1 MAAKKTIF
9 PEISAEANELLLRVC
24 DAQGCRP
31 GVVVEAALYHLL
43 DPQALTARDA
53 ILVQGQVQ
61 LHEDL
66 VALMPFLKKILAV
79 LEAQQA
85 PSATIA
91 TWDELYSEK
100 AKEEGSDEGQA
111 VEPIEALALQ
121 PGGWR
126 KVFPRREKKG

>member
-1 MAAKKTIF
+1 MATKKTIF
-9 PEISAEANELLLRVC
+9 PEISAEANEILLRVC

-31 GVVVEAALYHLL
+31 GVVVEAALHHLL
-43 DPQALTARDA
+43 DPQAVTARDA

-66 VALMPFLKKILAV
+66 VALLPLLTKILAV

-85 PSATIA
+85 PSATLA
-91 TWDELYSEK
+91 TWEDLYSEE
-100 AKEEGSDEGQA
+100 AAQEGTDKGQA
-111 VEPIEALALQ
+111 VEPIEARVPQ

-126 KVFPRREKKG
+126 RVFPKKGK

>member
-31 GVVVEAALYHLL
+31 GVVVEAALHHLL

-91 TWDELYSEK
+91 RWDKLYSE
-100 AKEEGSDEGQA
+100 ETEQA
-111 VEPIEALALQ
+111 VTDEHSAVTPIEALAPQ

-126 KVFPRREKKG
+126 KVFPKREKP